1 MLKQRRQYA
10 DQVAANLFA
19 AEHAIDAALA
29 RTASLVGVVPGMRA
43 EAGISALIGQE
54 AMEWTGRSIAALT
67 EARRAICEAHK
78 ELSRAQRE
86 IGLGAV
92 AFGDG
97 DKPPAPAAAPPL
109 RVAADTRAA

>member
-10 DQVAANLFA
+10 DQVASNLFA

-29 RTASLVGVVPGMRA
+29 KTAGLAGVVPGMRA
-43 EAGISALIGQE
+43 QAGISALIGQD
-54 AMEWTGRSIAALT
+54 AMEWTGRSLAALT

-97 DKPPAPAAAPPL
+97 GEKPPAPAKTRRLQVAGAEAA
-109 RVAADTRAA
+109 

>member
-1 MLKQRRQYA
+1 MLKQRRQFA
-10 DQVAANLFA
+10 DQVASNLFE

-29 RTASLVGVVPGMRA
+29 KTASLAGVVPGMRA
-43 EAGISALIGQE
+43 GAGISALIGQD
-54 AMEWTGRSIAALT
+54 AMEWTGRSLTALT

-92 AFGDG
+92 AFGDNPT
-97 DKPPAPAAAPPL
+97 KPPTPAEARPL
-109 RVAADTRAA
+109 RVAGRAA